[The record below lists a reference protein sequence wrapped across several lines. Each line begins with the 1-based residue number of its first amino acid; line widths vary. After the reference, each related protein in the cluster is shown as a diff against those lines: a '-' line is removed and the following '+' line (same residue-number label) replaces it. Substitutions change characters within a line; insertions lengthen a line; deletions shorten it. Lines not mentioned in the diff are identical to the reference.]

1 MARLP
6 VLHRRRSKTQQ
17 ALDLAKGAAKL
28 WTAAKATS
36 VGARMAKQ
44 SAKVARR
51 RPSLKLMAVPAA
63 VAGGAIAW
71 RAAHKG
77 GGERESDFDRP
88 LGPVATADT
97 VSPPADAAA
106 EAAKAESASS

>member
-6 VLHRRRSKTQQ
+6 VLHRRRSKAQQ
-17 ALDLAKGAAKL
+17 ALDIAKGTAKM
-28 WTAAKATS
+28 WTAVKVSS
-36 VGARMAKQ
+36 VGARVAKQ
-44 SAKVARR
+44 SAKVVRR
-51 RPSLKLMAVPAA
+51 RPSIKLMAVPAA

-77 GGERESDFDRP
+77 DEGRDADFDRP

-106 EAAKAESASS
+106 EAAKAESAS